1 MESAKEFWFWLKLV
15 ICPILILNGVYV
27 AGKLV
32 GRSLVSQSGLP
43 TIDST
48 HLGPMAGAICALNVL
63 YYTWKEA
70 KIRFAVKDN

>member
-1 MESAKEFWFWLKLV
+1 MESVKEFWFWLKLV
-15 ICPILILNGVYV
+15 LCPILILHGVYV
-27 AGKLV
+27 VGKLV

-48 HLGPMAGAICALNVL
+48 HLVPIAGAICALNVL

-70 KIRFAVKDN
+70 KIRFAVKHN

>member
-1 MESAKEFWFWLKLV
+1 MEIAKGFWFWLTLV

-27 AGKLV
+27 VGKLV

-48 HLGPMAGAICALNVL
+48 HLISMAGAICALNTL
-63 YYTWKEA
+63 YYTWKEV
-70 KIRFAVKDN
+70 KIRFAVKHK